1 MEPCEELTD
10 FDKGQV
16 VVARE
21 MGLSVSETAKMV
33 GCSRAAVVRAYRQW
47 YEEGLRLR
55 AGRPRTIDPRE
66 LEDGSGSDSEKGED
80 AGGEVEEKARDGE
93 EEKNGPEEGDSLG
106 GQDAATSGTSAGG
119 RDVDLETEAGT
130 GLF

>member
-16 VVARE
+16 VMAIE
-21 MGLSVSETAKMV
+21 MGVSVSETARLV
-33 GCSRAAVVRAYRQW
+33 GCSRAAVIGAYRQW

-66 LEDGSGSDSEKGED
+66 LEDESGSESEKE
-80 AGGEVEEKARDGE
+80 AGGGGGAAAEDETNDGE
-93 EEKNGPEEGDSLG
+93 EEKNDPG
-106 GQDAATSGTSAGG
+106 GQSCGP
-119 RDVDLETEAGT
+119 DVSV
-130 GLF
+130 